1 MHGNI
6 LGEGACRG
14 HPSYDRIPW
23 ELLKAEKPRRKIDA
37 GRVCQDHEAMT
48 DITVPDTLLTPHQG
62 QFLAHWLT
70 LEGSAEATLSR
81 AIASARVDLNPH
93 QVDAALFA
101 LHSPL
106 SQGVILADEVGLG
119 KTIEAGLVIAQRWA
133 QRRRR
138 VILVVPATLR
148 KQWVQELWEK
158 FSLPA
163 MILEA
168 RSFNQA
174 RKDGCANP
182 FGRDDAIIICSYEFA
197 ARKRA
202 EIHAISWHLVV
213 FDEAHKLRNVY
224 KGNKTATILRDALL
238 GAPKIMLTAT
248 PLQNSLMELY
258 GLVSVIDPYF
268 FGSETAFRSRYAQAR
283 VAEEALTD
291 LRQRLRPMV
300 RRSLRRQVQEEG
312 GIRFT
317 NRYSLTEDFRPTT
330 EEEALYRQ
338 VSAYLQ
344 RDDILA
350 IKPKARHLVTLVL
363 RKILASSSFA
373 ITRTLETMLQRLE
386 KQQALNDGVFADY
399 ETADEL
405 RDEMDDDD
413 GELDGGEAPAL
424 DAEIQ
429 ELKGYQALAA
439 SIQRNAKG
447 DALLRVLERAFE
459 MIQRLGGARKAVIF
473 TESCRTQGYLL
484 RLLEENGYA
493 DEIILLN
500 GSNSDPGSKAAIV
513 EAFRDEKTILIATE
527 SGGEGI
533 NLQFCSLLINYDLPW
548 NPQRVEQRIGRVHR
562 YGQKHD
568 VVVVNF
574 LNKGNR
580 ADERVF
586 QLLDQ
591 KFKLFQGVFGASD
604 EILGAIA
611 SGVDIEKRI
620 HEIYQRCRTEVEI
633 DEQFDALQREL
644 DEELAVR
651 EASTRQTLLEHFDAE
666 VVRRLR
672 DRRGSILP
680 DLDRYQQTLLDLARA
695 ELPGA
700 EFHDDH
706 FFHQGHRYDLR
717 WREADTQDSE
727 FFRPTQGLGAML
739 IQRAIER
746 GLAPATLVL
755 SYSGLS
761 LRYADLEPWIG
772 QSGWLEVAKLA
783 IDSVQ
788 PEEHLLLSALND
800 AGQAL
805 EPESCDRLLRIPA
818 RLIGAPPLP
827 DSALLEGLRSTQIEK
842 KRVLAEQRNEQ
853 FFEEETEKLER
864 WAEDC
869 RVALDQ
875 EIKRLDQEIRDAKR
889 ALRQLSTLVEKTR
902 AKREIKNLERERDE
916 QMLNYYE
923 EKKRISEEEERLL
936 DQIEAKLDI
945 RHHVDT
951 LFVVRW
957 QLEP

>member
-1 MHGNI
+1 MV
-6 LGEGACRG
+6 E
-14 HPSYDRIPW
+14 
-23 ELLKAEKPRRKIDA
+23 
-37 GRVCQDHEAMT
+37 
-48 DITVPDTLLTPHQG
+48 ITTPDTLLTPHQG
-62 QFLAHWLT
+62 QFLAHWLS

-119 KTIEAGLVIAQRWA
+119 KAIEASLVIAQRWA

-138 VILVVPATLR
+138 VLLVVPATLR

-163 MILEA
+163 LILEA

-174 RKDGCANP
+174 RKDGVANP
-182 FGRDDAIIICSYEFA
+182 FDRDDVVIICSYGFA

-202 EIHAISWHLVV
+202 EVHAIPWHLVV

-224 KGNKTATILRDALL
+224 KGNKTASTLRDALL

-258 GLVSVIDPYF
+258 GLVSVIDPFF
-268 FGSETAFRSRYAQAR
+268 FGSEMAFRTRYAQAR
-283 VAEEALTD
+283 VADEALTD

-300 RRSLRRQVQEEG
+300 RRTLRRQVQEEG

-317 NRYSLTEDFRPTT
+317 NRYSLTEDFRPTD
-330 EEEALYRQ
+330 EEQALYRQ

-344 RDDILA
+344 REDILA

-373 ITRTLETMLQRLE
+373 ITRTLDTMLARLE
-386 KQQALNDGVFADY
+386 KQQALADEVFEDY
-399 ETADEL
+399 ETVDEL
-405 RDEMDDDD
+405 LDEVDDED
-413 GELDGGEAPAL
+413 GAEDSEAAPAL

-429 ELKGYQALAA
+429 ELKNYRALAA
-439 SIQRNAKG
+439 SIQQNAKG
-447 DALLRVLERAFE
+447 EALLRVLERAFE
-459 MIQRLGGARKAVIF
+459 VIQRLGGVRKAVVF
-473 TESCRTQGYLL
+473 TESCRTQEYLY
-484 RLLEENGYA
+484 RLLEEHGYQG
-493 DEIILLN
+493 EIILLN
-500 GSNSDPGSKAAIV
+500 GSNDDPESKAAIV

-604 EILGAIA
+604 EVLGAIA

-620 HEIYQRCRTEVEI
+620 HEIYQRCRSEAEI
-633 DEQFDALQREL
+633 DAQFDALQRQL

-651 EASTRQTLLEHFDAE
+651 EASTSQALLEHFDAE

-672 DRRGSILP
+672 DQRGSILP

-695 ELPGA
+695 ELPGTV
-700 EFHDDH
+700 FHDDH
-706 FFHQGHRYDLR
+706 FFHEGCRYDLR
-717 WREADTQDSE
+717 WREADSQDSE
-727 FFRPTQGLGAML
+727 FFRPTGGLGAAL
-739 IQRAIER
+739 IEQAIAR
-746 GLAPATLVL
+746 RLNSTTLVFAYGRL
-755 SYSGLS
+755 PV
-761 LRYADLEPWIG
+761 RYADLEPWIDR
-772 QSGWLEVAKLA
+772 SGWLEVAKLA
-783 IDSVQ
+783 IDSAQ
-788 PEEHLLLSALND
+788 PEEHLLLSARDD
-800 AGQAL
+800 AGESLA
-805 EPESCDRLLRIPA
+805 PESCDRLLRVPA
-818 RLIGAPPLP
+818 RLAEAPPLP
-827 DSALLEGLRSTQIEK
+827 DTAGLEALRAAQIEDK
-842 KRVLAEQRNEQ
+842 LTQAGQRNER

-875 EIKRLDQEIRDAKR
+875 EIKRLDQQIRDAKR
-889 ALRQLSTLVEKTR
+889 ALRQLPSLAEKTR
-902 AKREIKNLERERDE
+902 ARRETKALERERDE

-923 EKKRISEEEERLL
+923 EKKRISEEEEGLL
-936 DQIEAKLDI
+936 DRIEAKLDI
-945 RHHVDT
+945 SHSTET